1 MMEIL
6 KQSQKVIE
14 FVLLFIA
21 LIILFNFL
29 TDLPRGRTTYGYI
42 SDVADVLAVFMPFV
56 LWKVFSAY
64 WLK

>member
-1 MMEIL
+1 MIEIL